1 MSDQN
6 IQQVSP
12 PTEGELIDPGSKTK
26 WPKVFGI
33 ISIVIAIL
41 GLLFQTCVVVGV
53 VFNEWLMNL
62 AGLDV
67 KIPPVMK
74 MVAGGSYAVYLV
86 LGILLLMGGISLL
99 RRKPGCLKL
108 LKAWVVL
115 RLIVAALGL
124 GLAFL
129 VLPANIE
136 MQRQIN
142 ESMNERLVKAGRPEQ
157 PFDENTIYVRTLIMT
172 GLSLVATL
180 IFPVTLGFYISRQK
194 ITDEVSEWGS
204 GDDWEDV

>member
-6 IQQVSP
+6 VPVETP
-12 PTEGELIDPGSKTK
+12 PIEGEDFEPTPTSK

-41 GLLFQTCVVVGV
+41 GLLLQTCGVLGV
-53 VFNEWLMNL
+53 VFNEWAMGL
-62 AGLDV
+62 AGLKV
-67 KIPPVMK
+67 EMPPVMK
-74 MVAGGSYAVYLV
+74 MVAAGSYCVYLV

-99 RRKPGCLKL
+99 QRKPGCLKL

-142 ESMNERLVKAGRPEQ
+142 DSMNERLVEVGRPEQ
-157 PFDENTIYVRTLIMT
+157 PFDEDAIYVRTLLMT
-172 GLSLVATL
+172 GLGLVVTL
-180 IFPVTLGFYISRQK
+180 IYPVVLGLYISRQK
-194 ITDEVSEWGS
+194 ITDEVSEWGP
-204 GDDWEDV
+204 GDNWEED